1 MNVVDVEDEEEKLSE
16 SEKIIRK
23 KRDYELDNL
32 LRVHKEL
39 EDQEKEAEIG
49 KVTLATQSTLFPLWS
64 IQRIQK
70 EVVDDPSTHC
80 LEPSV
85 SFELDNTSESQLDF
99 LITRRAFLFN
109 ALRRFREPHFLI
121 LMLIIRSSLSIS
133 SIKSLNF
140 EFAVYKRSSQWRF
153 MLLFPA
159 DNFINI
165 KFKWFGGTNRIEFE
179 FTLADLP
186 YMNPHD
192 WICLFL
198 ILSKDVQ
205 KF

>member
-140 EFAVYKRSSQWRF
+140 EFAVYKRSSQ
-153 MLLFPA
+153 
-159 DNFINI
+159 
-165 KFKWFGGTNRIEFE
+165 
-179 FTLADLP
+179 
-186 YMNPHD
+186 
-192 WICLFL
+192 
-198 ILSKDVQ
+198 
-205 KF
+205 